1 MKVYFWTS
9 SKCYPSQPAS
19 SASSALPPPL
29 SVLPEGGEVGPV
41 TKRHD
46 LVGLRWGK
54 LETNML
60 RGNEFRG
67 VEWSSL

>member
-46 LVGLRWGK
+46 LVGLMLGK
-54 LETNML
+54 I
-60 RGNEFRG
+60 GNQYAEG
-67 VEWSSL
+67 E